1 MLWNDFRKE
10 QTPENTTLFDMK
22 TENGKSPAELLGTLQ
37 NAIRDLQTWA
47 CGWASST
54 YPCDPANRRAWR
66 CTWTGYGGRMV
77 KSIGHGYRGDIIAG
91 LTGIGHAYLW
101 VESSPVGPMA
111 LIAGVV
117 VLAIL
122 LYVNVPHKWII
133 EVPFWFVVTAAVLG
147 VIGGRSARREFIRR

>member
-1 MLWNDFRKE
+1 MMDARKG
-10 QTPENTTLFDMK
+10 PERRFGCGSFLIGISLAVAFYAA
-22 TENGKSPAELLGTLQ
+22 GGLGY
-37 NAIRDLQTWA
+37 AA
-47 CGWASST
+47 
-54 YPCDPANRRAWR
+54 
-66 CTWTGYGGRMV
+66 
-77 KSIGHGYRGDIIAG
+77 DIIAG

-122 LYVNVPHKWII
+122 LYVNVPHKWIV

-147 VIGGRSARREFIRR
+147 VIGGALLRVVSLFGR